1 MILISIYAHPLVTTN
16 FRLLESKIIDGKVW
30 TLLVGTNRS
39 IFSESLYG
47 RFNDILGIIIIY
59 SPMSDPSLKI

>member
-1 MILISIYAHPLVTTN
+1 MIYQYMHIVHPLVTTN

-47 RFNDILGIIIIY
+47 RFIDTLGTSIRLMFPCQ
-59 SPMSDPSLKI
+59 SC